1 MLIHGIEAAERRYR
15 IPPIFMGSA
24 IAVMAVAAVA
34 AALVAPRPWQRRRI
48 GGEKTLFPQSAD
60 RIAGEGAHLD

>member
-1 MLIHGIEAAERRYR
+1 MLMHGIEAVERRYR

-34 AALVAPRPWQRRRI
+34 AALVSPLPWPRRRI
-48 GGEKTLFPQSAD
+48 GGEETPYPQSAD